1 MPKLSGKRGG
11 KMKIQKQTNRQKEI
25 INKLRELESR
35 QTISIKEIEE
45 LKNAIWK
52 FILEY
57 ERLTKR
63 YNKLIERE
71 NGK

>member
-1 MPKLSGKRGG
+1 MKYW

-63 YNKLIERE
+63 YNKLIEV
-71 NGK
+71 GKCFQKK

>member
-63 YNKLIERE
+63 YNKLIKVE
-71 NGK
+71 K

>member
-1 MPKLSGKRGG
+1 
-11 KMKIQKQTNRQKEI
+11 MKIQKQTNRQKEI

>member
-45 LKNAIWK
+45 LKNTIWK

>member
-1 MPKLSGKRGG
+1 
-11 KMKIQKQTNRQKEI
+11 MKEQKQTNRQKEI

-63 YNKLIERE
+63 YNKLIEV
-71 NGK
+71 GKCFQKK

>member
-1 MPKLSGKRGG
+1 MVRRKI
-11 KMKIQKQTNRQKEI
+11 MKIQKQTNRQKEI

-52 FILEY
+52 FVLEY

-63 YNKLIERE
+63 YNKLIKVE
-71 NGK
+71 NENN

>member
-1 MPKLSGKRGG
+1 MKYW

>member
-1 MPKLSGKRGG
+1 MKYW

-63 YNKLIERE
+63 YNKLIKVE
-71 NGK
+71 K